1 MGPPSRPLLHWRG
14 LGRRRR
20 RRRRRSKEGQKGR
33 RAKGRRW
40 KTRRATRVQATINLY
55 LFFKLTKQRHNLK
68 KIFFGRSCEKTVF
81 CFPTFFC
88 VCARARA
95 RAFSEI
101 AVVCLFPVPRF
112 HFPFY
117 KDRKKRSRP
126 PPIAFFILPHLFLA
140 FVLR

>member
-88 VCARARA
+88 VCARARERERFPRSPLFA
-95 RAFSEI
+95 YSPSPVFIFFS
-101 AVVCLFPVPRF
+101 
-112 HFPFY
+112 PFI
-117 KDRKKRSRP
+117 KIEKRDHDHRRS
-126 PPIAFFILPHLFLA
+126 
-140 FVLR
+140 